1 MYKYLWIV
9 FYKFLNWIAMET
21 IKLVL
26 KTTDDY
32 KSLND
37 ELSKENQELKKKI
50 NVLQTSI
57 RRYKKKKNLINRFFF
72 FLI

>member
-9 FYKFLNWIAMET
+9 FYKFLNWNAMET

-32 KSLND
+32 KYLND

-57 RRYKKKKNLINRFFF
+57 RRYKKKEESN
-72 FLI
+72 

>member
-1 MYKYLWIV
+1 
-9 FYKFLNWIAMET
+9 MET

-37 ELSKENQELKKKI
+37 ELSKENQKF
-50 NVLQTSI
+50 
-57 RRYKKKKNLINRFFF
+57 NRKAN
-72 FLI
+72 

>member
-1 MYKYLWIV
+1 MYKYLGMV
-9 FYKFLNWIAMET
+9 FYRFLNWIAMET

-50 NVLQTSI
+50 NSLQTSL
-57 RRYKKKKNLINRFFF
+57 RRYKKKEESN
-72 FLI
+72 

>member
-50 NVLQTSI
+50 NSLQTSL
-57 RRYKKKKNLINRFFF
+57 RRYKKKEESN
-72 FLI
+72 

>member
-1 MYKYLWIV
+1 
-9 FYKFLNWIAMET
+9 MET

-50 NVLQTSI
+50 NILQTSL
-57 RRYKKKKNLINRFFF
+57 RRYKKKEEPIN
-72 FLI
+72 